1 MEGSGKTEDKPH
13 WLEPVQGNREETP
26 MGTSKING
34 AEDLITEPQQ
44 TWAVAVRVS
53 LGQFRPGRLHM
64 LNGWSSANEGGG
76 DYSKTDPCRCGMKGV
91 LGSGLPLLLLIS
103 G

>member
-44 TWAVAVRVS
+44 TWAVAESVLRAVQTGKAS
-53 LGQFRPGRLHM
+53 HAKRL
-64 LNGWSSANEGGG
+64 
-76 DYSKTDPCRCGMKGV
+76 V
-91 LGSGLPLLLLIS
+91 LS
-103 G
+103 